1 MFEYNTGMVDTTP
14 HRNKQINWVE
24 PADVEKYVRSVL
36 AIEAD
41 DIPQEKIDAGKWTL
55 GEIQLNQ
62 IKVDRDMVKKHDSED
77 LHIGRRDNFV
87 ATIKLGKLILPLIV
101 LGREKFLV
109 DGYARYRALKEIGV
123 DKAKVIFQDFDEDNQ
138 DTKNDN
144 VPAGQG

>member
-1 MFEYNTGMVDTTP
+1 MG
-14 HRNKQINWVE
+14 
-24 PADVEKYVRSVL
+24 
-36 AIEAD
+36 
-41 DIPQEKIDAGKWTL
+41 
-55 GEIQLNQ
+55 
-62 IKVDRDMVKKHDSED
+62 
-77 LHIGRRDNFV
+77 HI
-87 ATIKLGKLILPLIV
+87 LLILPLIV